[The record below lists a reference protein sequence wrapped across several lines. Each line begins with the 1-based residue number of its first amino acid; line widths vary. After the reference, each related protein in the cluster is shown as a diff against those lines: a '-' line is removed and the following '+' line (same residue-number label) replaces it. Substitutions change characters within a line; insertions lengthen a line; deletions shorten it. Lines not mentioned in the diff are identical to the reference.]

1 MAALGATA
9 LVAHLLPQLAEHTA
23 GTARFALDGIGW
35 LTALYLGFFALLLT
49 RRIALILQVRRLHVL
64 TPAPWRPAP
73 FMK

>member
-9 LVAHLLPQLAEHTA
+9 LGAHLLPQLAERTA

-49 RRIALILQVRRLHVL
+49 RRIALGLQARRLHFL
-64 TPAPWRPAP
+64 TPARWRPAP
-73 FMK
+73 FLK